1 MSEEIQEGLE
11 NVVEEGEE
19 QSEQQDAPKASKY
32 EADARTMGWRPES
45 EFSGDPEDFVSAKEF
60 VQRKAFFDKIS
71 DVKKENKELRES
83 IAKFAE
89 HHKNIETYTRK
100 QILAELKS
108 QKKEALATGD
118 EDRLV
123 EVDDAI
129 VQFHLK
135 EKEFEAEEKVKEAQA
150 KAKNN
155 GDAPEFVE
163 WKSRNKWYTTDP
175 ELTEDANDLGSV
187 YHNRNP
193 DKSPMDVLAHVEK
206 QIRKLHPE
214 KFANANREKAT
225 TVETGG
231 KGDQGSRHSKD
242 VYKLSDDEKKIGQKW
257 VKQGLYK
264 DLNEYAT
271 ELKKLN
277 GE

>member
-231 KGDQGSRHSKD
+231 KGDQGSRNTKD
-242 VYKLSDDEKKIGQKW
+242 IYKLSDDEKKIGQKW